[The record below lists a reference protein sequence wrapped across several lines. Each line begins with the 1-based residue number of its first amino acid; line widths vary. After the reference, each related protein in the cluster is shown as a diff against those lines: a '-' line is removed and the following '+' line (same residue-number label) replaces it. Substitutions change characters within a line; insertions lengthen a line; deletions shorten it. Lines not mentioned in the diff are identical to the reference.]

1 MKAVIKRNQLSDDM
15 FARER
20 RLRRLATKRGFTLVK
35 PWAGE
40 RRSVGGLC
48 ACYVLVPQNSGLS
61 LGEVEA
67 ILTRNR
73 SH

>member
-1 MKAVIKRNQLSDDM
+1 MSEDI
-15 FARER
+15 FAKER
-20 RLRRLATKRGFTLVK
+20 RLRRLATKRGFILVN

-40 RRSVGGLC
+40 RRGIGVLG
-48 ACYVLVPQNSGLS
+48 ACYILVPQNSGLS

-73 SH
+73 LQGH